1 MMLRLQD
8 DDSTGTITPREE
20 TLPPGKVRCTESPAE
35 LARRNS
41 NSEAQVEDEV
51 EAQEKAAEASAR
63 ERAQAAAQAAQA
75 AAQAETAAES
85 HARERAKAAAEA
97 VQAAAQASEDAAKDR
112 AVQEAEQAMAQ
123 AAKELDA
130 KQSEEQ
136 ELPNKSRSGTADCPE
151 MFHPRKMD
159 RWLKGSV
166 QFSLMQEA
174 VPEGVHTPPEAPST
188 EPASPAGAPR
198 ESLEFSWAPARL
210 PDLGVPL
217 PEDLLNTSSRTYGR
231 PQEPPK
237 PEGPDHA
244 LQVAMRQELEL
255 SLQRVQQQQYSEHM
269 QQQQPF
275 PKARGTVR
283 QSRLEEVAA
292 EVAGLIP
299 QALLKQAKDILEGSR
314 LAEQDLESL
323 GWPTRELKA
332 IRELVSG
339 LHKWQGCEQQAKE
352 ALGPQQQDALTD
364 VVTVLEQLFTAWRNL
379 SELVKQGDPERVHI
393 HVDLS
398 MESRA
403 FASTPLVSALLDKAI
418 ARARHE
424 PDLVAV
430 RRLEALLSWQVEL
443 GIKSAAYEL
452 GVQPFLEQIL
462 KELSECLQGT
472 RRLEQSFVTPGRGC
486 FFSGCKSC
494 NRHVFK
500 NPGGTMLSTPEVL
513 WRAIVHGDL
522 ASVESIIRLGGLV
535 SGRTQDPSGHSV
547 LWNAIAFE
555 RPEVALLLLRYFPP
569 DVLHGVAL
577 GELHQR
583 NGNSLLH
590 LVSGFQHFSAQC
602 EGLFAMLFERMPEA
616 LRIHRNLRGQ
626 SFLHIAAGRR
636 TVDVNDSGSALQV
649 NFWILNYAASRGLA
663 SQFSV
668 SDTGGFSPQR
678 LLGQHLELMQLHR
691 PELKVGGTKMPAWCT
706 FGGLQPPAA
715 GVKAPFV
722 DVALEVGE
730 DQRVYAHKV
739 ILAAGSQKWHQH
751 LRMPCSN
758 GDMQV
763 LKITSCDSVEVV
775 NFALRY
781 LYTGNTELCN
791 LDRMCGCAFPRAM
804 LRAQLFVPLVFA
816 AVIAGMFLLSALISY
831 GFHLLGI
838 NFQEEFGQ
846 SV

>member
-1 MMLRLQD
+1 
-8 DDSTGTITPREE
+8 
-20 TLPPGKVRCTESPAE
+20 
-35 LARRNS
+35 
-41 NSEAQVEDEV
+41 
-51 EAQEKAAEASAR
+51 
-63 ERAQAAAQAAQA
+63 
-75 AAQAETAAES
+75 
-85 HARERAKAAAEA
+85 
-97 VQAAAQASEDAAKDR
+97 
-112 AVQEAEQAMAQ
+112 MAQ

-136 ELPNKSRSGTADCPE
+136 ELPNKSRSAEPLQPPVEIDVTVACVEKEEP
-151 MFHPRKMD
+151 
-159 RWLKGSV
+159 
-166 QFSLMQEA
+166 QEA

-299 QALLKQAKDILEGSR
+299 QVHAMVKTQENQAKPASHPVELEALLKQAKDILEGSR

-472 RRLEQSFVTPGRGC
+472 RRLEQSFVTPG
-486 FFSGCKSC
+486 
-494 NRHVFK
+494 
-500 NPGGTMLSTPEVL
+500 GTMLSTPEVL

-636 TVDVNDSGSALQV
+636 

-781 LYTGNTELCN
+781 LYTGNTELCSFQK
-791 LDRMCGCAFPRAM
+791 DCAK
-804 LRAQLFVPLVFA
+804 LRALLLFCQSEELPSSLVAWVADSLLQAESGFVASLLLEAPRLGLPPA
-816 AVIAGMFLLSALISY
+816 AQRYLAYRFICDDDAWQAAAEAEVNGQNGSAKVSVRGAALTIALSALESA
-831 GFHLLGI
+831 
-838 NFQEEFGQ
+838 QFGA
-846 SV
+846 